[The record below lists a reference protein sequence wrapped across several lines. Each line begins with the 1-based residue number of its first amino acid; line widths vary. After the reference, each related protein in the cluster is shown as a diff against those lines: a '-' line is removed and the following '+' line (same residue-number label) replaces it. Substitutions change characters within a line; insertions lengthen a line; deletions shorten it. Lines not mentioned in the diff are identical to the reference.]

1 MALITGRA
9 NAAAEVRIDFERCIQ
24 CGLCAEVCKGQPL
37 YMEEGGLK
45 VDQQRIFGCIGC
57 EHCMMV
63 CPADCIEIHGR
74 DMSPEDVIPL
84 PDQSG
89 LPGYAQFYNLLLTR
103 RSIRSFQ
110 KRRVEP
116 EVIARIVE
124 AVQTAPM
131 GLPPSDVEILILD
144 DFAKVQQ
151 FAADITE
158 AIKASRWFF
167 CPLMT
172 QLLRPFL
179 GKEYRQSVE
188 SFIRPA
194 VDMFVEKEAEGQ
206 DYLLYNAPLAMYFHA
221 SPYADPGDSIVAAT
235 YAMLA
240 AESLGLGTCMIGT
253 PPYFIKYSRKFKQKY
268 DLPPKNQPGIVVI
281 FGYPRLKFRKTLQR
295 RLGKVTYL

>member
-1 MALITGRA
+1 
-9 NAAAEVRIDFERCIQ
+9 
-24 CGLCAEVCKGQPL
+24 
-37 YMEEGGLK
+37 MEEGRLK

-57 EHCMMV
+57 GHCMLV
-63 CPADCIEIHGR
+63 CPKDCIEIRGR
-74 DMSPEDVIPL
+74 DLSPEDVIPL
-84 PDQSG
+84 PDQSC

-151 FAADITE
+151 FASDITE

-167 CPLMT
+167 SPLMT
-172 QLLRPFL
+172 RLLLPFL
-179 GKEYRQSVE
+179 GKEYGQSVE

-194 VDMFVEKEAEGQ
+194 VDLFVEKEAEGQ

-221 SPYADPGDSIVAAT
+221 SPYADPADSIVAAT

-268 DLPPKNQPGIVVI
+268 DLPPKNQPGIMVI
-281 FGYPRLKFRKTLQR
+281 FGYPRLKFRKALQR